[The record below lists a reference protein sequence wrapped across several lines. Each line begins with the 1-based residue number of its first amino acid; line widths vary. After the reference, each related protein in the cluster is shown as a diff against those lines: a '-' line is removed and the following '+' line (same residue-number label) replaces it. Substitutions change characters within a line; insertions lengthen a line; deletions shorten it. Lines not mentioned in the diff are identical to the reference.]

1 MENEFLIL
9 LQAKLD
15 EVKSKGNINTDIDKI
30 QSQLN
35 KLKLQAEIDPNS
47 IKNIVR
53 HLSEIQAS
61 QSQISKAGQ
70 QIGRTIGDG
79 LDKSLSSSLN
89 TVKQNIA
96 NILNG
101 IWKQRLNSYDL
112 SKLFNLNRTGI
123 DSSVVQ
129 QVRNLTNELNM
140 LAKEALK
147 TNSNSSWEG
156 IINKIAHYLA
166 S

>member
-53 HLSEIQAS
+53 HL
-61 QSQISKAGQ
+61 
-70 QIGRTIGDG
+70 
-79 LDKSLSSSLN
+79 
-89 TVKQNIA
+89 
-96 NILNG
+96 
-101 IWKQRLNSYDL
+101 
-112 SKLFNLNRTGI
+112 
-123 DSSVVQ
+123 
-129 QVRNLTNELNM
+129 
-140 LAKEALK
+140 
-147 TNSNSSWEG
+147 
-156 IINKIAHYLA
+156 
-166 S
+166 